1 MNEPTS
7 EKPRLDQA
15 ETITGAMTRF
25 ALNRRITMLVLFVT
39 ILVVGFIATLG
50 IPLELVPRG
59 FTSQSLFV
67 FVPWPNAPA
76 QEVLD
81 KITLPLEEE
90 LSTVRGLDQV
100 NSFSFTAGSRVFIRF
115 KQGTD
120 MKVAYR
126 EVRDRLERAKALF
139 PEDVERTFIFKEDSS
154 GIPVAAIG
162 LAIDPSLTD
171 HYTLIEKEILDRLRR
186 IDGVAKVEANG
197 LEEKA
202 IIIELDKRLSDAHGL
217 NIYQLAQD
225 LGSDNFT
232 LASGTV
238 RDAGK
243 DMLLRSVATFKSID
257 DIENRQVTPTTR
269 LKDVARIKYEEE
281 EKRYS
286 VRVNSRPAVAAIIF
300 KEGEA
305 NTVEVSRKIREALD
319 ELKTNPRLS
328 NIYMEGLFNQ
338 GEVVEES
345 IGNLVTG
352 GLQGGVLSALVLFI
366 FLRRFRLTAIITLS
380 IPLSI
385 VIALVVM
392 YFAGETLNILTMLGL
407 MICVGMVVDNSVVVA
422 ENIHRFHKDGWPRR
436 EACIH
441 GAAEIALAITLST
454 LTTVV
459 VFLPAA
465 LVEGQGQF
473 FLIRLALPIC
483 VSLIASLL
491 VALVFVPLAVYLTLP
506 TAENR
511 HEPNAWQRLHLRM
524 NAVLRGLYE
533 RTFGWLNRA
542 YCRVLERSL
551 NRRLDVVLLL
561 ALLFTATWFVAF
573 KDLDFVENQEEDQSS
588 FEIEVDSSNEYSF
601 EDMKEFYAACESVL
615 ERRKSEYGLKG
626 YFVFFRSRFG
636 RIEGWFD
643 DDQPRTQS
651 AKQIAEQLLAE
662 LPKKPGIKLRYG
674 RENESEEAKGKDVY
688 VMHLEGDDAAVLDQ
702 LAEELEPTL
711 LTVPGVLGIRA
722 QSENSPS
729 ELGLVIDRDR
739 ATASQV
745 NPEVIAGMVGYA
757 LRGAALPRYSS
768 EAGREIPVRIRFR
781 EENREGIADLNNFWV
796 PTLTGEVL
804 PLASLTSTKVLNTPR
819 GIFRNNKRISRSIT
833 IELKKDQE
841 KEARERI
848 AAVQRQL
855 DLPEGV
861 SFGTSQFAS
870 MDEELRNLAFAGTV
884 SILFIY
890 LLMGFLFESFVLPL
904 SIILAIPLG
913 AVGVGW
919 VHYFTGKDLDFLGI
933 VGGILLA
940 GVVVNNG
947 IVLIDYIIRLRA
959 EGVERGAALV
969 RAADRRFRPIM
980 MTALTTIIGVIPLT
994 VSKPTSIGL
1003 SYTSF
1008 GLTLLA
1014 GMTTAT
1020 FLTLLVVPIFYTFFD
1035 DAREAMARALK
1046 RVLSKPGPEAA
1057 DPAPAVPVLGK

>member
-1 MNEPTS
+1 MTQPD
-7 EKPRLDQA
+7 EKAPVDQA
-15 ETITGAMTRF
+15 ETITGGMTRF

-67 FVPWPNAPA
+67 SVPWPNAPA

-100 NSFSFTAGSRVFIRF
+100 NSFSFTSGARVFIRF

-126 EVRDRLERAKALF
+126 EVRDRLERARALF

-202 IIIELDKRLSDAHGL
+202 IIIELDKRLADAHGL
-217 NIYQLAQD
+217 NIYELAQD
-225 LGSDNFT
+225 LSGDNFT

-238 RDAGK
+238 QDAGK
-243 DMLLRSVATFKSID
+243 EMLLRSVATYKSIAE
-257 DIENRQVTPTTR
+257 IENRQLTPITR

-305 NTVEVSRKIREALD
+305 NTVEVSRNIRDALD
-319 ELKTNPRLS
+319 ELRKNPRLS

-345 IGNLVTG
+345 INNLVEGGQVG
-352 GLQGGVLSALVLFI
+352 GLLAATVLFI

-454 LTTVV
+454 MTTVV

-483 VSLIASLL
+483 VALVASLL

-506 TAENR
+506 AAGNH
-511 HEPNAWQRLHLRM
+511 HEPNTWQRFHLRL
-524 NAVLRGLYE
+524 NDVLRGFYE
-533 RTFGWLNRA
+533 RTFGWLNQA
-542 YCRVLERSL
+542 YCRLL
-551 NRRLDVVLLL
+551 GFALHRRLDVVLLL

-573 KDLDFVENQEEDQSS
+573 KDLEFVESQEEDQSG
-588 FEIEVDSSNEYSF
+588 FQIDVDSSNEYSF
-601 EDMKEFYAACESVL
+601 EDMKEYYAACEKVL
-615 ERRKSEYGLKG
+615 ETKQEAYGLKG

-643 DDQPRTQS
+643 DDRPKTES
-651 AKQIAEQLLAE
+651 AKQIAEKLLAD

-674 RENESEEAKGKDVY
+674 RENESQDAKGKDVY
-688 VMHLEGDDAAVLDQ
+688 VMRLEGDDAAVLDDI
-702 LAEELEPTL
+702 AEALEPTL
-711 LTVPGVLGIRA
+711 LGLPGVLGIRA

-729 ELGLVIDRDR
+729 ELGLMVDRER

-757 LRGAALPRYSS
+757 LRGAALPRYS

-781 EENREGIADLNNFWV
+781 EENRQGVGDLNNFWV
-796 PTLTGEVL
+796 PTQTGEVL

-841 KEARERI
+841 KETRERI
-848 AAVQRQL
+848 AALQRQL

-861 SFGTSQFAS
+861 SFGTWQFAS
-870 MDEELRNLAFAGTV
+870 MDEELKNLMFAASV
-884 SILFIY
+884 SVLFIY

-947 IVLIDYIIRLRA
+947 IVLIDYITRLRA
-959 EGVERGAALV
+959 DGLERGAALL

-1003 SYTSF
+1003 SYKSF

-1035 DAREAMARALK
+1035 DARQAMGRALK
-1046 RVLSKPGPEAA
+1046 RILTGVRPAGDAVTASEPVPG
-1057 DPAPAVPVLGK
+1057 K

>member
-1 MNEPTS
+1 MTETTDKVPQ
-7 EKPRLDQA
+7 DQA
-15 ETITGAMTRF
+15 ERFTGAMTRF

-39 ILVVGFIATLG
+39 ILVVGFIATIG

-67 FVPWPNAPA
+67 YVPWPNAPA

-100 NSFSFTAGSRVFIRF
+100 NSFSFSSGSRVFIRF

-120 MKVAYR
+120 MKIAYR
-126 EVRDRLERAKALF
+126 EVRDRLERAKVLF

-154 GIPVAAIG
+154 GVPVAAIG

-171 HYTLIEKEILDRLRR
+171 YYNLVEKEVLDRLRR

-202 IIIELDKRLSDAHGL
+202 IIIEVDKRLADAHGL
-217 NIYQLAQD
+217 NIYRLAQD
-225 LGSDNFT
+225 LGGDNFT
-232 LASGTV
+232 MASGTV
-238 RDAGK
+238 RDGEK
-243 DMLLRSVATFKSID
+243 EMLLRSIATYHSLD
-257 DIENRQVTPTTR
+257 EIENRQLTPTTK

-286 VRVNSRPAVAAIIF
+286 VRVNSRPAVAAIVF

-305 NTVEVSRKIREALD
+305 NTVEVSRKIRDALD
-319 ELKTNPRLS
+319 ELRKNPRLS

-338 GEVVEES
+338 GKVVEES
-345 IGNLVTG
+345 ISNLVNGGEIG
-352 GLQGGVLSALVLFI
+352 GLLAAAVLFI

-385 VIALVVM
+385 VISLVVM

-422 ENIHRFHKDGWPRR
+422 ENIHRFHKDGMPRR

-483 VSLIASLL
+483 VSLLASLV

-506 TAENR
+506 SSENH
-511 HEPNAWQRLHLRM
+511 HEPNAWQRFHLKLNDRM
-524 NAVLRGLYE
+524 RALYD
-533 RTFGWLNRA
+533 RTFGWLNSA
-542 YCRVLERSL
+542 YCRLLAVSL
-551 NRRLDVVLLL
+551 KRRLDVVLIM
-561 ALLFTATWFVAF
+561 ALLFAATWMIAF
-573 KDLDFVENQEEDQSS
+573 KKIDFVESQEEDQTG
-588 FEIEVDSSNEYSF
+588 FQIEVDSSNEYSF
-601 EDMKEFYAACESVL
+601 EDMKTYYANCEKVL
-615 ERRKSEYGLKG
+615 ESKKKEYGLRG

-636 RIEGWFD
+636 RVEGWFD
-643 DDQPRTQS
+643 EHRSNKES
-651 AKQIAEQLLAE
+651 AKQIAEKLLKD
-662 LPKKPGIKLRYG
+662 LPMKPGVKLHYG
-674 RENESEEAKGKDVY
+674 RENQSEDAKGQDVF
-688 VMHLEGDDAAVLDQ
+688 VMRLEGEDASVLEK
-702 LAEELEPTL
+702 LATDLEPSIL
-711 LTVPGVLGIRA
+711 SIPGVLGIRA
-722 QSENSPS
+722 QDENSPN

-757 LRGAALPRYSS
+757 LRGAALPRYHD
-768 EAGREIPVRIRFR
+768 AGREIPVRIRFQ
-781 EENREGIADLNNFWV
+781 ESNREGVEDLNNFWV
-796 PTLTGEVL
+796 PTQTGSVL

-819 GIFRNNKRISRSIT
+819 GIFRNNKRISRAIT
-833 IELKKDQE
+833 IELKKEDA
-841 KEARERI
+841 KATRDRL
-848 AAVQRQL
+848 AAFQRQL

-861 SFGTSQFAS
+861 SFGTWQFAS
-870 MDEELRNLAFAGTV
+870 TNEELRNLAFAGSV
-884 SILFIY
+884 SIMFIY

-904 SIILAIPLG
+904 SIILAIPLA

-919 VHYFTGKDLDFLGI
+919 VHYFTGKDMDFLGI

-947 IVLIDYIIRLRA
+947 IVLIDYINRLRA
-959 EGVERGAALV
+959 EGVERGRALIL
-969 RAADRRFRPIM
+969 AADRRFRPIL
-980 MTALTTIIGVIPLT
+980 MTALTTIIGMVPLT
-994 VSKPTSIGL
+994 MSKPTSIGI
-1003 SYTSF
+1003 SYKSF
-1008 GLTLLA
+1008 GLTLIG
-1014 GMTTAT
+1014 GMSTAT
-1020 FLTLLVVPIFYTFFD
+1020 LLTLLVVPIFYTLFD
-1035 DAREAMARALK
+1035 DARVAMGRALK
-1046 RVLSKPGPEAA
+1046 RVLTGETSA
-1057 DPAPAVPVLGK
+1057 DSMSPVDGIPSGK

>member
-25 ALNRRITMLVLFVT
+25 ALNRRVTMLVLFVT

-100 NSFSFTAGSRVFIRF
+100 NSFSFAAGSRVFIRF

-126 EVRDRLERAKALF
+126 EVRDRLERARALF

-225 LGSDNFT
+225 LGGDNFT

-243 DMLLRSVATFKSID
+243 EMLLRSVATFKSLD
-257 DIENRQVTPTTR
+257 DIENRQLTPTTR
-269 LKDVARIKYEEE
+269 LKDVARIKYDEE

-305 NTVEVSRKIREALD
+305 NTVEVSRNILAALD
-319 ELKTNPRLS
+319 ELKKNPRLS

-345 IGNLVTG
+345 IGNLVDG

-422 ENIHRFHKDGWPRR
+422 ENIHSFHKDGWPRR

-483 VSLIASLL
+483 VALIASLL

-506 TAENR
+506 TTENR
-511 HEPNAWQRLHLRM
+511 HEPNAWQRFHLRM

-542 YCRVLERSL
+542 YCRLLELSL

-561 ALLFTATWFVAF
+561 ALLFAATWFVAF
-573 KDLDFVENQEEDQSS
+573 KDLEFVENQEEDQSS
-588 FEIEVDSSNEYSF
+588 FEIDVDSSNEYSF
-601 EDMKEFYAACESVL
+601 EDMKEFYADCERVL

-651 AKQIAEQLLAE
+651 AKQTAEKLLAD

-674 RENESEEAKGKDVY
+674 RESESEDAKGKDVY
-688 VMHLEGDDAAVLDQ
+688 VMRLEGDDAAVLDQ
-702 LAEELEPTL
+702 IAEELEPTL
-711 LTVPGVLGIRA
+711 LALPGVLGIRA

-757 LRGAALPRYSS
+757 LRGAALPRYS

-781 EENREGIADLNNFWV
+781 EENREGVADLNNFWV

-804 PLASLTSTKVLNTPR
+804 PLASLTSTKVLDTPR

-841 KEARERI
+841 NDARERI

-861 SFGTSQFAS
+861 SFGTWQFAS
-870 MDEELRNLAFAGTV
+870 MDEELKNLMFAGSV

-959 EGVERGAALV
+959 EGIERGAALV

-1003 SYTSF
+1003 SYKSF

-1035 DAREAMARALK
+1035 DARVAMGRALK
-1046 RVLSKPGPEAA
+1046 RVLSGRQREELSPGA
-1057 DPAPAVPVLGK
+1057 PAPASGR

>member
-1 MNEPTS
+1 MNEEPTA
-7 EKPRLDQA
+7 KPALDQA

-100 NSFSFTAGSRVFIRF
+100 NSFSFTAGARVFIRF

-126 EVRDRLERAKALF
+126 EVRDRLERARALF
-139 PEDVERTFIFKEDSS
+139 PEDVERTFIYKEDSS
-154 GIPVAAIG
+154 GIPVAAVG

-186 IDGVAKVEANG
+186 IDGVAKVEADG

-202 IIIELDKRLSDAHGL
+202 IIIELDKRLADAHGL

-225 LGSDNFT
+225 LGGDNFT

-243 DMLLRSVATFKSID
+243 EMLLRSVATFKSID
-257 DIENRQVTPTTR
+257 EIENRQLTPTTR

-286 VRVNSRPAVAAIIF
+286 VRVNSRPAVAAVIF

-305 NTVEVSRKIREALD
+305 NTVEVSRQVRAALE
-319 ELKTNPRLS
+319 ELKQNPRLS

-338 GEVVEES
+338 GEIVEES
-345 IGNLVTG
+345 INNLVEG
-352 GLQGGVLSALVLFI
+352 GLQGGVLAALILFI
-366 FLRRFRLTAIITLS
+366 FLRRFRLTAIITVS

-385 VIALVVM
+385 VIALAVM

-422 ENIHRFHKDGWPRR
+422 ENIHRFHKDGWARR

-506 TAENR
+506 AAGNQ
-511 HEPNAWQRLHLRM
+511 HEPGAWQRFHLRL
-524 NAVLRGLYE
+524 NTVLRGLYE
-533 RTFGWLNRA
+533 RTFGGLNRA
-542 YCRVLERSL
+542 YCRLLALAL

-561 ALLFTATWFVAF
+561 ALLFSATWMIAF
-573 KDLDFVENQEEDQSS
+573 KDLEFVENQEEDQSG
-588 FEIEVDSSNEYSF
+588 FDIDVDSSNEYSF
-601 EDMKEFYAACESVL
+601 EDMREYYAACEQVL
-615 ERRKSEYGLKG
+615 EAKKAEYGLRG
-626 YFVFFRSRFG
+626 YFIFFRSRFG

-643 DDQPRTQS
+643 DDRPRTQS
-651 AKQIAEQLLAE
+651 AKQVAEKLLAE

-674 RENESEEAKGKDVY
+674 RENEAEDAKGKDVY
-688 VMHLEGDDAAVLDQ
+688 VMRLEGDDAAVLDQ
-702 LAEELEPTL
+702 IAGELEPTL
-711 LTVPGVLGIRA
+711 LALPGVLGIRA
-722 QSENSPS
+722 QSENTPS
-729 ELGLVIDRDR
+729 ELGLMIDRDR

-757 LRGAALPRYSS
+757 LRGASLPRFSDG
-768 EAGREIPVRIRFR
+768 GREIPVRIRFR
-781 EENREGIADLNNFWV
+781 EENREGVADLNNFWV
-796 PTLTGEVL
+796 PTQTGEVL
-804 PLASLTSTKVLNTPR
+804 PVSSLTSTKVLTTAR

-833 IELKKDQE
+833 IELKKE
-841 KEARERI
+841 EARPARERI
-848 AAVQRQL
+848 AAVQRQI

-861 SFGTSQFAS
+861 SFGTWQFATV
-870 MDEELRNLAFAGTV
+870 DEELKNLAFAGAV
-884 SILFIY
+884 SVLFIY
-890 LLMGFLFESFVLPL
+890 LLMGFLFESFVLPM

-913 AVGVGW
+913 AIGVGW
-919 VHYFTGKDLDFLGI
+919 VHYLTGKDLDFLGI

-947 IVLIDYIIRLRA
+947 IVLIDYIIRLRG
-959 EGVERGAALV
+959 EGVERGRALLL
-969 RAADRRFRPIM
+969 AADRRFRPIM

-994 VSKPTSIGL
+994 VSKPTSIGI
-1003 SYTSF
+1003 SYKSF

-1035 DAREAMARALK
+1035 DARTALARVTKQVLK
-1046 RVLSKPGPEAA
+1046 GRTNKPDLAA
-1057 DPAPAVPVLGK
+1057 IPAGASGK

>member
-1 MNEPTS
+1 MSEPL
-7 EKPRLDQA
+7 EKPATAQA
-15 ETITGAMTRF
+15 ESVTGAMTRF

-67 FVPWPNAPA
+67 SVPWPNAPA

-90 LSTVRGLDQV
+90 LSTVRGLDQI
-100 NSFSFTAGSRVFIRF
+100 NSFSSGNNAQVFIRF

-120 MKVAYR
+120 MKIAYR
-126 EVRDRLERAKALF
+126 EVRDRVERARVRF

-171 HYTLIEKEILDRLRR
+171 YYNLVQKEILDRLRR

-202 IIIELDKRLSDAHGL
+202 IIIELDKRLADAHGL
-217 NIYQLAQD
+217 NIYELAQD
-225 LGSDNFT
+225 LSGDNFT

-238 RDAGK
+238 RDGGK
-243 DMLLRSVATFKSID
+243 EMLLRSMANYRSLEE
-257 DIENRQVTPTTR
+257 IENRYLTPTTR

-305 NTVEVSRKIREALD
+305 NTVEVSRNIRAALD
-319 ELKTNPRLS
+319 ELRQNPRLS

-338 GEVVEES
+338 GEVVEEA
-345 IGNLVTG
+345 IGNLVGGGALG
-352 GLQGGVLSALVLFI
+352 GLMAALVLFI

-385 VIALVVM
+385 VISLVVM

-436 EACIH
+436 EACIK

-473 FLIRLALPIC
+473 FLVRLALPIC
-483 VSLIASLL
+483 VALIASLL

-506 TAENR
+506 AAGNGP
-511 HEPNAWQRLHLRM
+511 EPGAWQRFHLRL
-524 NAVLRGLYE
+524 NDGLRGFYE
-533 RTFGWLNRA
+533 RTFGWLNHA
-542 YCRVLERSL
+542 YCRLLELSL
-551 NRRLDVVLLL
+551 ARRLDVVLLL
-561 ALLFTATWFVAF
+561 ALLFTATVMIAFKEIEFVAS
-573 KDLDFVENQEEDQSS
+573 QEEDQSS
-588 FEIEVDSSNEYSF
+588 IQIRVDSSNEYSF
-601 EDMKEFYAACESVL
+601 EDMREYYAACEQL
-615 ERRKSEYGLKG
+615 LAARQEEYGLKG
-626 YFVFFRSRFG
+626 YFIFFRSRG
-636 RIEGWFD
+636 GEIQGWFD
-643 DDQPRTQS
+643 DGKPAALS
-651 AKQIAEQLLAE
+651 AKKVAEQLLAE
-662 LPKKPGIKLRYG
+662 LPQKPGIKLRYG
-674 RENESEEAKGKDVY
+674 RENQTEDAQGRDVF
-688 VMHLEGDDAAVLDQ
+688 VIRLEGDDALVLEA
-702 LAEELEPTL
+702 LAEELEPGL
-711 LTVPGVLGIRA
+711 LALPGVLGIRG
-722 QSENSPS
+722 QEENSPN
-729 ELGLVIDRDR
+729 ELGLVIDRNR
-739 ATASQV
+739 TTASQV

-757 LRGAALPRYSS
+757 LRGAALPRYNDG
-768 EAGREIPVRIRFR
+768 GREIPVRIRFR
-781 EENREGIADLNNFWV
+781 EENRESIADLNNFWV
-796 PTLTGEVL
+796 PTATGEVM
-804 PLASLTSTKVLNTPR
+804 PVSSLVTSSVLSSPR
-819 GIFRNNKRISRSIT
+819 GIFRNNKRISRSLT
-833 IELKKDQE
+833 LELKPE
-841 KEARERI
+841 TAKETREQLL
-848 AAVQRQL
+848 ALQRQL

-861 SFGTSQFAS
+861 SFGTWQFAS
-870 MDEELRNLAFAGTV
+870 VNEELRNLMFAASV

-904 SIILAIPLG
+904 SIICAIPLA

-919 VHYFTGKDLDFLGI
+919 VHYFTGKDMDFLGI

-947 IVLIDYIIRLRA
+947 IVLIDYINRLRA
-959 EGVERGAALV
+959 EGMDRGTALLQ
-969 RAADRRFRPIM
+969 AADRRFRPIL
-980 MTALTTIIGVIPLT
+980 MTALTTIIGMIPLT
-994 VSKPTSIGL
+994 MSKPTSIGI
-1003 SYTSF
+1003 SYQSF
-1008 GLTLLA
+1008 GLTLIG
-1014 GMTTAT
+1014 GMSTAT
-1020 FLTLLVVPIFYTFFD
+1020 LLTLLIVPIFYTFFD
-1035 DAREAMARALK
+1035 DARLAVGRALK
-1046 RVLSKPGPEAA
+1046 RVLTR
-1057 DPAPAVPVLGK
+1057 APATRPPPGNPVPVPGK